1 MIATRIQEKGILAKL
16 LEKAVRILLIKECK
30 KIKIVKIDIISK
42 SIQIIKGEIEK
53 INIIAEDVNYKNLLF
68 NLVELETNNLKINYN
83 LKNQE
88 LYFTDNPIINFKI
101 SICQKSLKAILLSK
115 YWSWIG
121 DIISKEILNQEK
133 LEDLKIRNGVLLMEA
148 SEKNIS
154 INKVEEINIK
164 ADEGKV
170 YLINKIANK
179 TIQIPIEDKIYIK
192 NINIENN
199 LINIFANSSINF

>member
-1 MIATRIQEKGILAKL
+1 
-16 LEKAVRILLIKECK
+16 
-30 KIKIVKIDIISK
+30 
-42 SIQIIKGEIEK
+42 
-53 INIIAEDVNYKNLLF
+53 
-68 NLVELETNNLKINYN
+68 
-83 LKNQE
+83 
-88 LYFTDNPIINFKI
+88 
-101 SICQKSLKAILLSK
+101 
-115 YWSWIG
+115 
-121 DIISKEILNQEK
+121 
-133 LEDLKIRNGVLLMEA
+133 MEA
-148 SEKNIS
+148 SEKNIA